1 MKRIFSF
8 ADGSQAGRQGNGEF
22 IASLVK
28 KMLILLGIMLL
39 PNMSNAAIRRFEV
52 TKTSYVY
59 IDNGAK
65 ADPGSLPAA
74 VDSVNKYSTD
84 SCAIIFNLQEND
96 TIKVTSYVAKEIS
109 NETYTLIDGGKN
121 GAKIVAYNH
130 FFSISGAN
138 HVVLK
143 NMEFLKDVA
152 SNALL
157 IKSSVVD
164 TITNCKFIDN
174 SSTYGALYLPS
185 TTVTSINNCLFSG
198 NNIGLSTD
206 ASSSVTVS
214 DCQFTDNTAY
224 GIAGNSNPNLI
235 LRNCTI
241 SGSTE
246 GMRSFYGK
254 AYNCVFKNNKSASYS
269 GSGDFYNC
277 IFSQNSTAAIQGGA
291 HIINKCRFTEN
302 GVAINAVQ
310 SSIDSICNSY
320 IGNNET
326 GIYISQTTVKN
337 VIGDTIVSN
346 QTHGIYIGGQCTH
359 IYDNVISGNNIGM
372 EIIRTTIDSICGNTI
387 ASNKTSGVKSTGRGV
402 LNVFSNNYIGTNPN
416 FEALGNGEDGVTF
429 LSSSTYPSEFKNNII
444 GYNGGYGINLQGSTS
459 QFIIESCY
467 VGMAPDSTPMP
478 NAEGGLYI
486 QKTTH
491 NTVLKN
497 SSFSMNGGTGVKAT
511 IYGELSLSGCSF
523 YANQGYGAYFASETT
538 GYKFSVHI

>member
-8 ADGSQAGRQGNGEF
+8 ADGSQAGRQWNGEF

-84 SCAIIFNLQEND
+84 SCAIIFKLKAND
-96 TIKVTSYVAKEIS
+96 TIKVTSYVEKEIS

-121 GAKIVAYNH
+121 GAKVKPASGNYFI
-130 FFSISGAN
+130 ISGAN

-143 NMEFLKDVA
+143 NMEFLNDGGY
-152 SNALL
+152 NALK
-157 IKSSVVD
+157 IESSVVD

-174 SSTYGALYLPS
+174 SSSYGALNLVS
-185 TTVTSINNCLFSG
+185 STVTSINNCLFSG
-198 NNIGLSTD
+198 NKIGLSADTK
-206 ASSSVTVS
+206 SSVTVS
-214 DCQFTDNTAY
+214 DCQFTDNTSY
-224 GIAGNSNPNLI
+224 GIAGNSNKNLI
-235 LRNCTI
+235 LRNCTF
-241 SGSTE
+241 SGNTE
-246 GMRSFYGK
+246 GLRNFSGK
-254 AYNCVFKNNKSASYS
+254 AYNCVFKNNESASYM
-269 GSGDFYNC
+269 GSGNFYNC
-277 IFSQNSTAAIQGGA
+277 IFSQNSTAAIQGSA
-291 HIINKCRFTEN
+291 NVINKCRFTEN
-302 GVAINAVQ
+302 GTAINAVQ
-310 SSIDSICNSY
+310 GTAIDSVCYSY
-320 IGNNET
+320 IGNNKI
-326 GIYISQTTVKN
+326 GINISQAPITN
-337 VIGDTIVSN
+337 IIGDTIVSN

-444 GYNGGYGINLQGSTS
+444 GNNGGYGINLQGSTS
-459 QFIIESCY
+459 QFIIESP
-467 VGMAPDSTPMP
+467 VG
-478 NAEGGLYI
+478 
-486 QKTTH
+486 
-491 NTVLKN
+491 
-497 SSFSMNGGTGVKAT
+497 
-511 IYGELSLSGCSF
+511 
-523 YANQGYGAYFASETT
+523 
-538 GYKFSVHI
+538 